1 MKRVSF
7 PGRDAPPGDGAKP
20 ALLFLL
26 IFILLAEGIVTVG
39 YLSFKSHE
47 RQYFSEAERQLTAI
61 TELKAGEIT
70 RWREARRADGLIF
83 FKNRTFSDL
92 ARRFLEKPEDAE
104 AQRQLLDWLSAF
116 PAHHGYDRIRLLD
129 TQGVSR
135 LSVPAKLPPISSFFV
150 REISEVLRTGQVTF
164 QDFYR
169 NEYDHRIYLAVLV
182 PIFDEADG
190 NRPLGMILL
199 RIDPAT
205 YLYPFLQRWPVPSAT
220 AETLIVRR
228 EGNEAVFLNELR
240 FQTNTALNL
249 RAPFTRVD
257 LPAVQ
262 AAMGK
267 KGSMRGID
275 YRGVPV
281 IADTQPIPDSPWSM
295 VARRDIAEVV
305 VEMRA
310 RLWQTI
316 AMVGSLIFCA
326 AACVGM
332 IWRHQR
338 VGFYREKANAAEAL
352 RESEHKLKQ
361 AQEVARLGNY
371 ELDVRAGNWTSSE
384 MLDNLFGIDA
394 SYPRNIASWSQL
406 VHPDDRK
413 DTLAYFLNHVVMG
426 RQPFDR
432 EYRIVRVS
440 DGAVRWVHGL
450 GQIRCN
456 DAGEVIEMFGVIQ
469 DITERKQAEMAL
481 RERETQLRV
490 TLESTADGI
499 LAVDNKG
506 KVIQANRR
514 FLELWRIP
522 PSLAERRDDQ
532 ALLDFVLSQ
541 LSDPEAFR
549 RKVQSLYDSDAES
562 MDTFAFKDGRVFER
576 YSKPMISDDA
586 LVGRVWSF
594 RDVTERK
601 QAEDALRVS
610 EERFRLAIVDSP
622 FPILLHAEDGA
633 VLQASN
639 AWCEIT
645 GYTREELA
653 TIGDWTE
660 RAYGTRKALVQADI
674 DALYGLDRRKYEGD
688 YTIRTKT
695 GDMRIWEFSSA
706 PLGRLPDGRRL
717 VVSMAMDVTER
728 RRMTA
733 ALSREQEFQRA
744 LLDNLADG
752 VVACDAQGKLILFNQ
767 VAREWHGM
775 DPLAIPPEEWG
786 EHYNLYGPDG
796 ITPLPAESVPLLRS
810 FRGETVRDAEMT
822 IVAKG
827 QPSRYILAASCP
839 FFDAQ
844 RNLLGAVAVMRD
856 ITQRKQAESN
866 MVAMMKNLRA
876 SNQDLEQ
883 FAYVASHDMQE
894 PLRMVSNYMQLLKK
908 RYQDK
913 LDPEADEF
921 IGYAVDGAV
930 RMKQLIDS
938 LLEYSRVQSRQKPF
952 EPVDLNQVLSRVL
965 RDLEGRVLE
974 TGANIT
980 AGPLPQVIGDALQ
993 LGLVF
998 QNLIGNALK
1007 FSGDK
1012 SPEAHIAAEE
1022 LSKHWKIT
1030 VRDNGI
1036 GIEPQYQDRI
1046 FKIFQRLHSRSEYPG
1061 TGIGLAVCR
1070 RVIERHGG
1078 ETGVESEFGKGSSFW
1093 FTLPKKGEK

>member
-1 MKRVSF
+1 MKRSSSDRT
-7 PGRDAPPGDGAKP
+7 PRSGARS

-26 IFILLAEGIVTVG
+26 IFIFLAESIVTVG

-47 RQYFSEAERQLTAI
+47 RQYFGEAEQQLAAI
-61 TELKAGEIT
+61 TELKAGELT
-70 RWREARRADGLIF
+70 QWRKERMADGAIF
-83 FKNRTFSDL
+83 FKNRTFSAL
-92 ARRFLEKPEDAE
+92 ARRFLDQPEDAD
-104 AQRQLLDWLSAF
+104 AQRQLLDWMGKA
-116 PAHHGYDRIRLLD
+116 PMYQGYDRIRLLD

-135 LSVPAKLPPISSFFV
+135 LSVPSGLPPISSFFV
-150 REISEVLRTGQVTF
+150 REISEVLRSGQMMF

-190 NRPLGMILL
+190 NRPLGVVLL
-199 RIDPAT
+199 RMDPTT

-249 RAPFTRVD
+249 RAPFTRVE

-267 KGSMRGID
+267 KGIMRGID

-295 VARRDIAEVV
+295 VARRDVAEVV
-305 VEMRA
+305 AEMHA

-316 AMVGSLIFCA
+316 IMIGSLLFCA
-326 AACVGM
+326 AACVALV
-332 IWRHQR
+332 WRHQR
-338 VGFYREKANAAEAL
+338 VGFYREKASAAETL
-352 RESEHKLKQ
+352 RESEYRLKQ
-361 AQEVARLGNY
+361 AQQVAKLGHY
-371 ELDVRAGNWTSSE
+371 KLDVHSGDWTSSE
-384 MLDNLFGIDA
+384 MLDDLFGIDA
-394 SYPRNIASWSQL
+394 SYPRNLAGWAQL
-406 VHPDDRK
+406 VHSDDRK

-426 RQPFDR
+426 KQPFDR
-432 EYRIVRVS
+432 EYRIVRVR
-440 DGAVRWVHGL
+440 DGAVHWVHGL

-456 DAGEVIEMFGVIQ
+456 DAGEVMEMFGVIQ
-469 DITERKQAEMAL
+469 DITERKLADAAL

-506 KVIQANRR
+506 RVIQANQR
-514 FLELWRIP
+514 FLELWNVP
-522 PSLAERRDDQ
+522 PSLAESRDEQ
-532 ALLDFVLSQ
+532 ALLEFALSQ

-549 RKVQSLYDSDAES
+549 RKVQSLYDSDAED
-562 MDTFAFKDGRVFER
+562 MDTLAFKDGRIFER
-576 YSKPMISDDA
+576 YSKPMIIDDVI
-586 LVGRVWSF
+586 VGRVWSF
-594 RDVTERK
+594 RDITQR
-601 QAEDALRVS
+601 
-610 EERFRLAIVDSP
+610 RLA
-622 FPILLHAEDGA
+622 E
-633 VLQASN
+633 
-639 AWCEIT
+639 
-645 GYTREELA
+645 
-653 TIGDWTE
+653 
-660 RAYGTRKALVQADI
+660 
-674 DALYGLDRRKYEGD
+674 
-688 YTIRTKT
+688 
-695 GDMRIWEFSSA
+695 
-706 PLGRLPDGRRL
+706 
-717 VVSMAMDVTER
+717 
-728 RRMTA
+728 A
-733 ALSREQEFQRA
+733 ALHREQEFQRA
-744 LLDNLADG
+744 LLENLADG

-796 ITPLPAESVPLLRS
+796 KTPLPTESIPLLRS
-810 FRGETVRDAEMT
+810 FRGETLRDIEMA

-827 QPSRYILAASCP
+827 QPPRHILASSCP
-839 FFDAQ
+839 FFDAR

-856 ITQRKQAESN
+856 ITERKQAENN
-866 MVAMMKNLRA
+866 MLAVMRNLRA

-894 PLRMVSNYMQLLKK
+894 PLRMVSNYMQLLQR

-913 LDPEADEF
+913 LDREADEF
-921 IGYAVDGAV
+921 IGYAVDGAM

-952 EPVDLNQVLSRVL
+952 EPVDLNQVLSLVL

-974 TGANIT
+974 TGAKIT
-980 AGPLPQVIGDALQ
+980 ANPLPQVLGDGLQ
-993 LGLVF
+993 IGLVF

-1007 FSGDK
+1007 FHGEK
-1012 SPEAHIAAEE
+1012 SPEVHIAAEE

-1036 GIEPQYQDRI
+1036 GIEPQYQERI
-1046 FKIFQRLHSRSEYPG
+1046 FKIFQRLHGRAEYPG

-1070 RVIERHGG
+1070 RIVERHGG
-1078 ETGVESEFGKGSSFW
+1078 ETGVESEYGKGSSFW
-1093 FTLPKKGEK
+1093 FTLSKKGENSHDRIQSD